1 MKKRFVLCLAAL
13 LLLAACGTKKEKSL
27 YTQGLELISLM
38 GEMAQSDTYF
48 DMFSPAPEV
57 KAQMDGIVQALKAG
71 GYQEPKAVYRITADT
86 EHLMEL
92 LTSASGANVSLDGMS
107 PELRDHIRSRL
118 FSSCASIL
126 NSSAGVEAI
135 AASYIYT
142 CSNSFVCREA
152 GEDTAYLYTY
162 EGACPVLVAFSV
174 GEDHAVHA
182 SGFYILNE
190 NIADPE
196 SLSGLFGFS
205 GFQVELLE

>member
-27 YTQGLELISLM
+27 YTRGLELISLM

-107 PELRDHIRSRL
+107 PELRDHIRSAPALR
-118 FSSCASIL
+118 S
-126 NSSAGVEAI
+126 
-135 AASYIYT
+135 
-142 CSNSFVCREA
+142 
-152 GEDTAYLYTY
+152 
-162 EGACPVLVAFSV
+162 
-174 GEDHAVHA
+174 
-182 SGFYILNE
+182 
-190 NIADPE
+190 
-196 SLSGLFGFS
+196 
-205 GFQVELLE
+205 